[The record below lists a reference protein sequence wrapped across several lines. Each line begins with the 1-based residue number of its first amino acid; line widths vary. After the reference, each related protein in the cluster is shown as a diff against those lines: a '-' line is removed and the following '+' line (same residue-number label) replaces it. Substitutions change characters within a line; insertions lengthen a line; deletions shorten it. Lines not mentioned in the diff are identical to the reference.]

1 MTNDQLKAYKRYIRA
16 AEKVKLIRTKKNLLW
31 EYIPHNEALGS
42 LKADGEHHPLY
53 VPNEAWLEYKEAS
66 KEWWAIEPEFRKD
79 ERLRASRGDYGEEDS
94 WEDETTDVKDTYEL
108 LKGE

>member
-1 MTNDQLKAYKRYIRA
+1 MTNEQLKAYKRFIKA
-16 AEKVKLIRTKKNLLW
+16 AEKVKLIRTRKNLLW
-31 EYIPHNEALGS
+31 EYVPHSDVVGS
-42 LKADGEHHPLY
+42 LKADGDHHPLY
-53 VPNEAWLEYKEAS
+53 IPNEDWLEYKEAS

-79 ERLRASRGDYGEEDS
+79 ERLRASCGDYGEEDS